1 MLRLSVVDRVR
12 LRALAAALIVL
23 ISGACAAPQSAPA
36 DPGKVLRDAGPALAA
51 VKTAAVELKFGP
63 GATFF
68 GLTVVSASGRVR
80 LPADSQVSI
89 KARQSSDS
97 LIEVQVVTLEGHT
110 YVTVPFLGVQEATGA
125 QAAAVPSVGRIFD
138 TTSGLPGILPKGRS
152 PQLAGSASVDGVD
165 CWLVKARYTAEQVSQ
180 AVQPLSPTGDIDA
193 TLSIGKRDH
202 LLRRALLAGPL
213 FAADKKTTLEVRLH
227 DFDAPVTISKPGS

>member
-1 MLRLSVVDRVR
+1 MTRPGARAGRPGLLLLLLLGSVT
-12 LRALAAALIVL
+12 
-23 ISGACAAPQSAPA
+23 ACVPGQSAPA
-36 DPGKVLRDAGPALAA
+36 ADPAAVLRDAGTALAA

-68 GLTVVSASGRVR
+68 GLTVVSASGKVR

-110 YVTVPFLGVQEATGA
+110 YVTVPFLGVQEATGG

-138 TTSGLPGILPKGRS
+138 ATTGLPGILAKGRGAH
-152 PQLAGSASVDGVD
+152 LDGSSTVDGVD
-165 CWLVKARYTAEQVSQ
+165 CWHVKARYTAAQVSA

-193 TLSIGKRDH
+193 DLHIGKRDH
-202 LLRRALLAGPL
+202 LLRKALLSGQL
-213 FAADKKTTLEVRLH
+213 FSAEKKTTLEVRLH
-227 DFDAPVTISKPGS
+227 DFDAPVLINKPGA